1 MYACMDSTASLINNH
16 HQNPKLHVYLVQ
28 QPQNVYPVTQTPKK
42 QRVYSITN
50 QESKHVHRQR
60 QNIIYT
66 LYFSFILIFVFSG

>member
-42 QRVYSITN
+42 ATCLFYHKPRIKARAPTKTEYN
-50 QESKHVHRQR
+50 
-60 QNIIYT
+60 
-66 LYFSFILIFVFSG
+66 LYFIFFFYFNFCFSG